1 MTCHVMSDDL
11 GLEKGEWVTLLEAP
25 YGGEWWRGRV
35 DKREGWFPKSYVEYV
50 DKEEERR
57 KTEEG
62 RAVLHAPAECQVLCP
77 STPPA
82 ENFKLAA
89 AAIVAAGSSFSQRHG
104 SLATSKTRRT
114 RTPTNTRRTTTF
126 SKSDIDSTPKMTAKF
141 ATHAPQDSVVIGND
155 RNVSVSTAG
164 SSSPDTPR
172 SLAGSDV
179 ITNHVT
185 MEAVTMENEKSQ
197 ESSYSNLME
206 SGMNFEPY
214 VVRFNYVGGTEIELP
229 LTKGERVNVLEK
241 EDNGWWQGVCGG
253 RVGWFPASYVK
264 PAGVKKQLT
273 VQEGGPGREETG
285 PRGMAE
291 SLQSDTLEATG
302 EASTHSLTLHP
313 STSLPSH
320 RVPGS
325 THLLL
330 GTGGRPAV
338 HRGGLCLCVLGP

>member
-1 MTCHVMSDDL
+1 MSDDL
-11 GLEKGEWVTLLEAP
+11 GLEKDEWVTLLEAP
-25 YGGEWWRGRV
+25 YGGEWWRGRA

-57 KTEEG
+57 KTERG
-62 RAVLHAPAECQVLCP
+62 RAALHAPAECQVSCP
-77 STPPA
+77 STPSA
-82 ENFKLAA
+82 ENFKMAA
-89 AAIVAAGSSFSQRHG
+89 AAIVAASSSFSQHHG
-104 SLATSKTRRT
+104 SLATSKRT

-141 ATHAPQDSVVIGND
+141 ATHAPRGQDSVVIGND

-164 SSSPDTPR
+164 DSSPDTPR

-185 MEAVTMENEKSQ
+185 MEAVTMDNGKSQ
-197 ESSYSNLME
+197 ESSYSNLVE
-206 SGMNFEPY
+206 TGMNFEPY

-229 LTKGERVNVLEK
+229 LTKGERVNVLEMA
-241 EDNGWWQGVCGG
+241 DNGWWQGVCGG

-273 VQEGGPGREETG
+273 VQETG

-313 STSLPSH
+313 STSTSLPSH

-325 THLLL
+325 AHLLL
-330 GTGGRPAV
+330 GTGGGPAV
-338 HRGGLCLCVLGP
+338 H